1 MVALPRIANPPPPV
15 FANLLNL
22 ITRRP
27 PPAPLTAAYDLA
39 FVKEVTVRRKRR
51 RNPRMERVLVIGWV
65 LIVIKCILVAWL
77 VGKYHVPIAPMWVI
91 APSVAFALLCTWV
104 YLRRD

>member
-1 MVALPRIANPPPPV
+1 MPAPLVPSLLPPV

-27 PPAPLTAAYDLA
+27 PPAPLAPAYDLA
-39 FVKEVTVRRKRR
+39 FVKEVTVRRQRK

-65 LIVIKCILVAWL
+65 LIVIKCVLVAWL
-77 VGKYHVPIAPMWVI
+77 VGKYHVPIDPMWVI
-91 APSVAFALLCTWV
+91 APSIAFALLCTWV

>member
-1 MVALPRIANPPPPV
+1 M

-27 PPAPLTAAYDLA
+27 PPAPLAPAYDLA

-65 LIVIKCILVAWL
+65 LIGIKCVLVGWL
-77 VGKYHVPIAPMWVI
+77 VGKYHVPIDPMWVI
-91 APSVAFALLCTWV
+91 APSIAFALLCTWV

>member
-1 MVALPRIANPPPPV
+1 MVAVPPVLSLFPAV

-27 PPAPLTAAYDLA
+27 PPAAYELA

-51 RNPRMERVLVIGWV
+51 RNLRMERVLVIGWG
-65 LIVIKCILVAWL
+65 LIVIKCVLVAWL